1 MEGEGMKTL
10 LVLRHAKSSWDHA
23 ELTDHDRPLNR
34 RGNRAA
40 PRMGRLLVEQGLVP
54 DLILS
59 STAERARTTAELVA
73 DECAPPPPIDYLPSL
88 YGADPLTYLEAAGD
102 AGDDLERVMVVGHNP
117 GIESLVSLLTGS
129 YERMPT
135 AALACI
141 ELQIESWE
149 NAVDAKGRLAGL
161 WRPKDLR

>member
-1 MEGEGMKTL
+1 MKTL

-23 ELTDHDRPLNR
+23 ELSDHDRPLSR

-59 STAERARTTAELVA
+59 STAERARTTAEMVA

-88 YGADPLTYLEAAGD
+88 YGADPQTYLEAASD
-102 AGDDLERVMVVGHNP
+102 SGDDLERVMVVGHNP

-149 NAVDAKGRLAGL
+149 KAVDAKGRLAGL
-161 WRPKDLR
+161 WRPKELR

>member
-1 MEGEGMKTL
+1 MKTL
-10 LVLRHAKSSWDHA
+10 LVLRHAKSSWDHS
-23 ELTDHDRPLNR
+23 ELSDHDRPLSR

-88 YGADPLTYLEAAGD
+88 YGADPQTYLEAASD
-102 AGDDLERVMVVGHNP
+102 SGDDLERVMVVGHNP
-117 GIESLVSLLTGS
+117 GIESLVALLTGS

-141 ELQIESWE
+141 ELQVENWE

-161 WRPKDLR
+161 WRPKELG